1 MHRNALLHI
10 LADVE
15 RRIAFCEAEL
25 AYRRAR
31 LDRVGQATRE
41 AIDAI
46 AGNRASGA
54 RAQAWADPAAGRS
67 SCRLGP
73 KFGPKLKRTGRD

>member
-10 LADVE
+10 LDNVE
-15 RRIAFCEAEL
+15 RRLAFCEAEL

-46 AGNRASGA
+46 AGNSASGV
-54 RAQAWADPAAGRS
+54 RAQAWADPASALAATPGR
-67 SCRLGP
+67 LTIG
-73 KFGPKLKRTGRD
+73 